1 MSKSFELDELWLNRV
16 KESLNG
22 LAYGIVQIV
31 VHDGQ
36 IVQIERTER
45 QRFDAEPYRGQ
56 QKPVQQNPSQK
67 RTKP

>member
-1 MSKSFELDELWLNRV
+1 MIKSFEPGELWLERI

-45 QRFDAEPYRGQ
+45 QRFDTDPYKTQ
-56 QKPVQQNPSQK
+56 PKPATNNSSPK